1 MRRCDSRKSVAHGE
15 LMMWPPVA
23 RLGLVLLRRAT
34 AKRTA
39 LRVAA
44 SFGLLLLAISPL
56 GAEDETPTVP
66 RPRRELREQ
75 IGASVN
81 NLGLQNSLDVSW
93 RWPLSSSSN
102 PLLSDAHLTLGL
114 SHALS
119 PSYTRVGAW
128 AEFSPLSVLDL
139 RVGIEPAVYF
149 GTFHSLLSFNSYSD
163 NFSNDAR
170 DKLGGAF
177 GTAGRVYASPTLKM
191 KAGPIVAAASAD
203 FEWWKSDAAGPLF
216 YEPARDTLL
225 KTKGDRLLNTSS
237 VLLYQRGLG
246 PDGTLSAGLIHQ
258 LTYVQDAPANKIQRL
273 GVLVVREFGAK
284 RFGLPHPSLVGMLA
298 QYLDDPSKKHQITA
312 ALALAFKS
320 TR

>member
-1 MRRCDSRKSVAHGE
+1 MRLPVPSFGVA
-15 LMMWPPVA
+15 
-23 RLGLVLLRRAT
+23 LLRRAT
-34 AKRTA
+34 AKRISRPTA
-39 LRVAA
+39 ATL
-44 SFGLLLLAISPL
+44 GLLLLAIGPL
-56 GAEDETPTVP
+56 GAEDETLIGP
-66 RPRRELREQ
+66 RRRELREQ

-81 NLGLQNSLDVSW
+81 NLGLQNSLDLSW

-114 SHALS
+114 THTLS

-139 RVGIEPAVYF
+139 RVGIEPGVYF
-149 GTFHSLLSFNSYSD
+149 GSFHSLLSFNSYSD

-170 DKLGGAF
+170 DKRGDSAF
-177 GTAGRVYASPTLKM
+177 GTAGRLYASPTLKM
-191 KAGPIVAAASAD
+191 KAGPLVAAASAD

-225 KTKGDRLLNTSS
+225 KTKGDRLLNTAT

-246 PDGTLSAGLIHQ
+246 PDGILSAGLIHQ
-258 LTYVQDAPANKIQRL
+258 LTYVRDAPANKIQRL
-273 GVLVVREFGAK
+273 GVVVVREFGAK
-284 RFGLPHPSLVGMLA
+284 RFGLPHPSLVGMVA
-298 QYLDDPSKKHQITA
+298 QYLDDPSKRHQLSA
-312 ALALAFKS
+312 ALALAIKS

>member
-1 MRRCDSRKSVAHGE
+1 M
-15 LMMWPPVA
+15 
-23 RLGLVLLRRAT
+23 
-34 AKRTA
+34 
-39 LRVAA
+39 
-44 SFGLLLLAISPL
+44 LAIGPL
-56 GAEDETPTVP
+56 VDEDEPLTAP

-81 NLGLQNSLDVSW
+81 NLGLQNSLDFSW
-93 RWPLSSSSN
+93 RWPLSSSPN

-119 PSYTRVGAW
+119 PPHTRLGAW

-139 RVGIEPAVYF
+139 RVGIEPGVYF
-149 GTFHSLLSFNSYSD
+149 GTFNSLMSFNSYSD
-163 NFSNDAR
+163 PFSNDAR
-170 DKLGGAF
+170 DKRGGGAF
-177 GTAGRVYASPTLKM
+177 GTAGRLYASPTLKM
-191 KAGPIVAAASAD
+191 KAGPVVAAASAD

-225 KTKGDRLLNTSS
+225 KTRGDRLLNTSS

-246 PDGTLSAGLIHQ
+246 PSGMFSAGLIHQ
-258 LTYVQDAPANKIQRL
+258 LTYVRNAPANKIQRL

-298 QYLDDPSKKHQITA
+298 QYLDDPSKKHQLGA